1 MTLNCVTKSGA
12 KKTDGCAV
20 TYRSGKNR
28 PSKKNM
34 YGTCPES
41 CPMKP
46 EGQCGSSNIDL
57 EYWPAVRQAIPAR
70 GHAFTYS
77 HFSPGKWPDRNRDGV
92 TTINYSADTPAEAAK
107 HTVNGTASV
116 TVVPETWWGSSHKHT
131 FVDGVRGVRCPAEY
145 RPKFSCFD
153 CGGGKPLCARW
164 DRDYFVVFTA
174 HGAGKKLAE
183 SANKVGGCYG
193 NGGNVRLHWDRLAN
207 TSQAETD
214 GEKLLRWVRDEL
226 PARAIIRHHVV
237 GDMGVAN

>member
-1 MTLNCVTKSGA
+1 MTLNCVTRSGA

-20 TYRSGKNR
+20 TYRSGEN
-28 PSKKNM
+28 NM
-34 YGTCPES
+34 FGTCPDS
-41 CPMKP
+41 CSLKP
-46 EGQCGSSNIDL
+46 VGQCGSSKIDP
-57 EYWPAVRQAIPAR
+57 EYWEAVRQAKPDR

-77 HFSPGKWPDRNRDGV
+77 HFSPKNWPDKNQDSV
-92 TTINYSADTPAEAAK
+92 TTINYSADTPADAAK

-116 TVVPETWWGSSHKHT
+116 TVVPEMWWGSNHKHT

-153 CGGGKPLCARW
+153 CGGGRPLCARW

-174 HGAGKKLAE
+174 HGAGKRLAE

>member
-1 MTLNCVTKSGA
+1 MTLNCVTRSGA

-20 TYRSGKNR
+20 TYRSGEN
-28 PSKKNM
+28 NM
-34 YGTCPES
+34 FGTCPDS
-41 CPMKP
+41 CSLKP
-46 EGQCGSSNIDL
+46 VGQCGSSKIDP
-57 EYWPAVRQAIPAR
+57 EYWEAVRQAKPDR

-77 HFSPGKWPDRNRDGV
+77 HFSPKNWPDKNQDSV
-92 TTINYSADTPAEAAK
+92 TTINYSADTPADAAK

-116 TVVPETWWGSSHKHT
+116 TVVPETWWGSNHKHT

-153 CGGGKPLCARW
+153 CGGGRPLCARW

-174 HGAGKKLAE
+174 HGAGKRLAE

>member
-1 MTLNCVTKSGA
+1 MTLNCVTRSGA

-20 TYRSGKNR
+20 TYRSGEN
-28 PSKKNM
+28 NM
-34 YGTCPES
+34 FGTCPDS
-41 CPMKP
+41 CSLKP
-46 EGQCGSSNIDL
+46 IGQCGSSKIDP

-77 HFSPGKWPDRNRDGV
+77 HFSPGKWPDKNRDGV

-107 HTVNGTASV
+107 HTDNGTASV
-116 TVVPETWWGSSHKHT
+116 TVVPETWWGSNHKHT
-131 FVDGVRGVRCPAEY
+131 FVNGVRGVRCPAEY
-145 RPKFSCFD
+145 IPKFSCFD

>member
-1 MTLNCVTKSGA
+1 MF
-12 KKTDGCAV
+12 
-20 TYRSGKNR
+20 
-28 PSKKNM
+28 
-34 YGTCPES
+34 GTCPDS
-41 CPMKP
+41 CSLKP
-46 EGQCGSSNIDL
+46 VGQCGSSKIDP
-57 EYWPAVRQAIPAR
+57 EYWEAVRQAKPDR

-77 HFSPGKWPDRNRDGV
+77 HFSPKNWPDKNQDSV
-92 TTINYSADTPAEAAK
+92 TTINYSADTPADAAK

-116 TVVPETWWGSSHKHT
+116 TVVPEMWWGSNHKHT

-153 CGGGKPLCARW
+153 CGGGRPLCARW

-174 HGAGKKLAE
+174 HGAGKRLAE